1 MRVVTIA
8 ALVAIGAACASPA
21 AALTPI
27 SGLAQLQTHAFLL
40 DGDVADT
47 DTSSAS
53 WTGAPQA
60 RSAFANSQASASRDF
75 IFAGTSTYGSVNG
88 QWAPDGASGSVNI
101 EFGWALSNG
110 GDFGLMGASFNDLNP
125 NWSYTFRADRD
136 GLLIWEGQV
145 VADRTV
151 PGNDPFGLTGW
162 DLQLN
167 GATVIDL
174 TDPNGPLPRTGD
186 GDFALVGGQT
196 YTLSLTNFS
205 NIAGRQFSDANYEPH
220 RGRVQ
225 GQFWWVIQEQPAAPV
240 PEPEAWVLM
249 IVGLATVGATA
260 RAARRRPASA

>member
-8 ALVAIGAACASPA
+8 ALAAIGAVCASPA

-27 SGLAQLQTHAFLL
+27 SGLVQLQTHAFVLG
-40 DGDVADT
+40 GDVADS
-47 DTSSAS
+47 DTGAAS

-60 RSAFANSQASASRDF
+60 RIAFTSSQATAARDF
-75 IFAGTSTYGSVNG
+75 DVAGVNAYGSANG
-88 QWAPDGASGSVNI
+88 QWAPDGASGSVSI
-101 EFGWALSNG
+101 EFGWALSNTA
-110 GDFGLMGASFNDLNP
+110 DFGLMGASFNDLNP

-225 GQFWWVIQEQPAAPV
+225 GQFWWAILEEPASPV
-240 PEPEAWVLM
+240 PEPGTWALM
-249 IVGLATVGATA
+249 MVGLATVGTSL
-260 RAARRRPASA
+260 RGARRRMARA